1 MLHKFTVNGMERED
15 SNPRN
20 GFPFTRF
27 PSVRLQ
33 PLGHS
38 PLKIVILFIQKCSI
52 RIYNS
57 IKENNAAF
65 TRV

>member
-1 MLHKFTVNGMERED
+1 MKNLNEVY
-15 SNPRN
+15 
-20 GFPFTRF
+20 
-27 PSVRLQ
+27 
-33 PLGHS
+33 
-38 PLKIVILFIQKCSI
+38 ILSKNHLSDLDVEGINIELENSSIILYAGKKEIGSSI